1 MILAVDVGNTTVHFC
16 SIERSGSGF
25 SFRNSQKY
33 PTEGVSFPYFQD
45 CGQDPRQ
52 FEGAV
57 LCSVVPGKN
66 QTLIRMLEKE
76 MGTSPLVVSSDLD
89 SGLKLC
95 IKKPEKLGADRLA
108 DACGA
113 AHSYPLPLLTVDI
126 GTAITFNAVD
136 EKGRFLGGAIA
147 PGLDTAMQSLENKTA
162 QLFSEVLETPS
173 RVIGT
178 DTEECLQSGVIFG
191 AASLIEGMAGRME
204 RELGKTPTLVL
215 TGGGA
220 SYLDSLISREHVT
233 DPYLLMRG
241 LSELYQKNQENSH
254 HG

>member
-16 SIERSGSGF
+16 SIEPSESGY
-25 SFRNSQKY
+25 SFYHSQKY
-33 PTEGVSFPYFQD
+33 PTDGVSFPYFQD
-45 CGQDPRQ
+45 CGLNPKQ

-66 QTLIRMLEKE
+66 HTLIRMLEKE
-76 MGTSPLVVSSDLD
+76 MGIPPLVVSSDLD

-113 AHSYPLPLLTVDI
+113 AYSYPLPLLTVDI

-136 EKGRFLGGAIA
+136 EERRFLGGAIA

-173 RVIGT
+173 HVIGM

-191 AASLIEGMAGRME
+191 AASLIEGMASRME
-204 RELGKTPTLVL
+204 EELGRKLTLVL

-220 SYLDSLISREHVT
+220 AYLNSLITREHVT

-241 LSELYQKNQENSH
+241 LAELYQKNQENSH

>member
-16 SIERSGSGF
+16 SIERYGSGF
-25 SFRNSQKY
+25 SFLNSQKY

-136 EKGRFLGGAIA
+136 DKGRFLGGAIA

-204 RELGKTPTLVL
+204 QELGKRPTLIL

-241 LSELYQKNQENSH
+241 LAELYQKNQENSH